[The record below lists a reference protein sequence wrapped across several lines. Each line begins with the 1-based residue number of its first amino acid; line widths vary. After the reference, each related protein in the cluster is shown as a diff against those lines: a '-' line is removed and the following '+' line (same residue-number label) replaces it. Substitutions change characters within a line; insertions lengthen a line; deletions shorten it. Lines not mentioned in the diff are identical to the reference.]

1 MAVSYVYIAKDG
13 LECYNIS
20 EGKSKGGMTMTK
32 KNFIILLLLAFSG
45 AFWWAG
51 GNVVISSYLPAASHF
66 TASPTLHNT
75 VTLYDHVYRIVRL
88 KNAVATKI
96 DHKNYVKL
104 ADIPLT
110 FQQALI
116 AVEDNRFYHHYGFDV
131 EGILRATLVNMQ
143 TGSYTEG
150 GSTITQQLVKNLF
163 LNQEKS
169 FTRKIEEF
177 VLAVDM
183 ELCYSKA
190 EILEMYVNTIYFG
203 SGAYGINAACQ
214 TYFAKNPADLT
225 LAESALLA
233 GVPNAPS
240 LYSPFVDFAAAKQ
253 RQAVVLSLMAK
264 NNYIAPG
271 LAAEAQEA
279 PLRLVRK

>member
-1 MAVSYVYIAKDG
+1 MS
-13 LECYNIS
+13 
-20 EGKSKGGMTMTK
+20 K
-32 KNFIILLLLAFSG
+32 KNFIVLLLLAFFS

-51 GNVVISSYLPAASHF
+51 GNVVISEYFPATTHF
-66 TASPTLHNT
+66 ATSPTVHNT
-75 VTLYDHVYRIVRL
+75 EALYDHVYRIVRL

-104 ADIPLT
+104 DDIPLT
-110 FQQALI
+110 FQQAII

-169 FTRKIEEF
+169 FTRKTEEF
-177 VLAVDM
+177 ILAIDM
-183 ELCYSKA
+183 ELCYSKE

-203 SGAYGINAACQ
+203 SGAYGIKDACQ
-214 TYFAKNPADLT
+214 TYFAKNPSDLT

-240 LYSPFVDFAAAKQ
+240 LYSPFVDLAAAKQ
-253 RQAVVLSLMAK
+253 RQTVVLNLMTK
-264 NNYIAPG
+264 NNYIGPG
-271 LAAEAQEA
+271 LAAEALEA
-279 PLRLVRK
+279 PLRLVKK

>member
-1 MAVSYVYIAKDG
+1 
-13 LECYNIS
+13 
-20 EGKSKGGMTMTK
+20 MTK
-32 KNFIILLLLAFSG
+32 KSFIILLLLAFFG

-51 GNVVISSYLPAASHF
+51 GNVVILKYFPAATSRF
-66 TASPTLHNT
+66 DTTPTTHNAIAA
-75 VTLYDHVYRIVRL
+75 YDHIYRIVRL
-88 KNAVATKI
+88 KKAVESKI
-96 DHKNYVKL
+96 DRKNYVKL
-104 ADIPLT
+104 NNIPLT

-163 LNQEKS
+163 LNQEKN
-169 FTRKIEEF
+169 FARKAEEF

-183 ELCYSKA
+183 ELCYSK
-190 EILEMYVNTIYFG
+190 EDILEMYVNTIYFG
-203 SGAYGINAACQ
+203 SGAYGIKAACQ
-214 TYFAKNPADLT
+214 TYFAKDPAELT

-253 RQAVVLSLMAK
+253 RQTVVLSLMTK
-264 NNYIAPG
+264 NNYIGPG
-271 LAAEAQEA
+271 LATEALEA
-279 PLRLVRK
+279 PLRLVRN

>member
-1 MAVSYVYIAKDG
+1 
-13 LECYNIS
+13 
-20 EGKSKGGMTMTK
+20 MTK
-32 KNFIILLLLAFSG
+32 KNFIILLLLAFFG

-51 GNVVISSYLPAASHF
+51 GNILLPKAFPAISHF
-66 TASPTLHNT
+66 DSSQTIHNT
-75 VTLYDHVYRIVRL
+75 SALYDHVYRIARL
-88 KNAVATKI
+88 RNAVEAKL
-96 DHKNYVKL
+96 DRKNYVKL
-104 ADIPLT
+104 SDIPLT

-116 AVEDNRFYHHYGFDV
+116 AVEDIRFYHHYGFDV
-131 EGILRATLVNMQ
+131 EGIMRATLVNMQ

-163 LNQEKS
+163 LNQDKN

-183 ELCYSKA
+183 EICYSKD

-203 SGAYGINAACQ
+203 SGSYGIKAACQ

-240 LYSPFVDFAAAKQ
+240 LYSPFVDLTAAKQ
-253 RQAVVLSLMAK
+253 RQSVVLSLMAK
-264 NNYIAPG
+264 NNYIGPG
-271 LAAEAQEA
+271 LAAEAMEA
-279 PLRLVRK
+279 PLRLVKN

>member
-1 MAVSYVYIAKDG
+1 
-13 LECYNIS
+13 
-20 EGKSKGGMTMTK
+20 MTR
-32 KNFIILLLLAFSG
+32 KNFIVLLLLAFFG

-51 GNVVISSYLPAASHF
+51 GNVVILKAFPAASHF
-66 TASPTLHNT
+66 DSSQTLHNT
-75 VTLYDHVYRIVRL
+75 SVLYNHAYRIVRL
-88 KNAVATKI
+88 KNTIEAKI
-96 DHKNYVKL
+96 DRNSYVKL
-104 ADIPLT
+104 NDIPLS

-163 LNQEKS
+163 LNQEKN

-177 VLAVDM
+177 LLAIDM

-203 SGAYGINAACQ
+203 SGCYGIKAACQ
-214 TYFAKNPADLT
+214 TYFAKNPSELT

-240 LYSPFVDFAAAKQ
+240 LYSPFVDLAAAKQ
-253 RQAVVLSLMAK
+253 RQSVVLSLMTR
-264 NNYIAPG
+264 NNYIGPA
-271 LAAEAQEA
+271 LAAEALEA
-279 PLRLVRK
+279 PLRLVKK